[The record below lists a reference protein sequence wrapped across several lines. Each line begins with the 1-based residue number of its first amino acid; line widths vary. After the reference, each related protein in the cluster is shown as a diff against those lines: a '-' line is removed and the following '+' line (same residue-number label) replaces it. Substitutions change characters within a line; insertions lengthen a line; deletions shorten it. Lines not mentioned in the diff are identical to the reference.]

1 MQITPLPQETTV
13 EVACLNG
20 VKEQIKLSDQDLS
33 VLSARLMLIVSKK
46 LHDKEAQ
53 DVSSNNKYD
62 PRLLER
68 LDYPAR

>member
-1 MQITPLPQETTV
+1 MQITPNAQETTV

-53 DVSSNNKYD
+53 DVISKKYD
-62 PRLLER
+62 PKLLER